1 MKKQSLWKRA
11 TAILLTLLMFAGIFG
26 TQNIQAA
33 VTTNQQAA
41 QTLITMGVVSETQAN
56 ADAEKYVTRQ
66 QFAKLLTKLS
76 GYENKVADSVKTSLY
91 RDVKKKS
98 SYAPYIKLAVD
109 QGWMKGNLSGKFR
122 PKQSITAQEAANAVI
137 TLLGYD
143 NSDFGG
149 NKQSARWAFYKS
161 EKLNANISKTKSEKF
176 TYKDVIQLFY
186 NTLEAK
192 TKDGQIYAQTL
203 GYTLDSEGKVDVL
216 SLIDKNLK
224 GPIIATGSWSSSLP
238 FALAEAT
245 IYIGGAKKTLS
256 DINEYDVIYYHT
268 KTKTIYVF
276 QERVTG
282 KLEGI
287 QPNTIAPVSVTVKG
301 VTYTLTGQE
310 VRYALSAKGT
320 IKEGEYVTLLLGK
333 DGTVVGVG
341 RASDINSV
349 IGGVVIKTGKRV
361 SEETSGAKLVDYI
374 EVLDTTG
381 NVRTVEHDEKTYY
394 YVNQPVE
401 INYVSEGTTV
411 TKVSQT
417 SLTGTVNATATAI
430 GNYGIAVGARIVE
443 YNADGSYAVVER
455 SRLAGCTFRYG
466 NVLYYHLN
474 AKNEITDMVVR
485 DVTGD
490 SFTYGILLTVEEINE
505 AATEFTPAMCYGT
518 YEVLTAEGNVT
529 YSTSD
534 YILGMAGMTGPVQI
548 GQNEQGKITSM
559 RRLSSV
565 QVTSVTSYELGAAG
579 KSYPVAEGIQ
589 VYLKNGN
596 TYYPTTLS
604 KVQGTADVTLTA
616 YYDNSATNSVRIL
629 VVTAK

>member
-143 NSDFGG
+143 NSDFLG

-245 IYIGGAKKTLS
+245 IYIGGEKKTHT
-256 DINEYDVIYYHT
+256 DINE
-268 KTKTIYVF
+268 
-276 QERVTG
+276 
-282 KLEGI
+282 
-287 QPNTIAPVSVTVKG
+287 
-301 VTYTLTGQE
+301 
-310 VRYALSAKGT
+310 
-320 IKEGEYVTLLLGK
+320 
-333 DGTVVGVG
+333 
-341 RASDINSV
+341 
-349 IGGVVIKTGKRV
+349 
-361 SEETSGAKLVDYI
+361 
-374 EVLDTTG
+374 
-381 NVRTVEHDEKTYY
+381 
-394 YVNQPVE
+394 
-401 INYVSEGTTV
+401 
-411 TKVSQT
+411 
-417 SLTGTVNATATAI
+417 
-430 GNYGIAVGARIVE
+430 
-443 YNADGSYAVVER
+443 
-455 SRLAGCTFRYG
+455 
-466 NVLYYHLN
+466 
-474 AKNEITDMVVR
+474 
-485 DVTGD
+485 
-490 SFTYGILLTVEEINE
+490 
-505 AATEFTPAMCYGT
+505 
-518 YEVLTAEGNVT
+518 
-529 YSTSD
+529 
-534 YILGMAGMTGPVQI
+534 
-548 GQNEQGKITSM
+548 
-559 RRLSSV
+559 
-565 QVTSVTSYELGAAG
+565 
-579 KSYPVAEGIQ
+579 
-589 VYLKNGN
+589 
-596 TYYPTTLS
+596 
-604 KVQGTADVTLTA
+604 
-616 YYDNSATNSVRIL
+616 
-629 VVTAK
+629 